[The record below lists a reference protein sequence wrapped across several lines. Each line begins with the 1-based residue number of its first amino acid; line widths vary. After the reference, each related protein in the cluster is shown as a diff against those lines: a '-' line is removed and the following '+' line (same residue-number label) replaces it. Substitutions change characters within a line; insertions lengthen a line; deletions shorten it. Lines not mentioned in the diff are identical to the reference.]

1 MIYGDKIFTRFDF
14 VALHLITM
22 QAANQMNQGKSIFA
36 QIMSL
41 FPEYIF
47 RQCVARYNGDRHKI
61 KFSCRDQFMVMSF
74 AQLTSQ
80 QSLRTNE
87 AALTAFESKLY
98 HSGLSLIPRSTLADL
113 NEAKDWRIYHDLA
126 QYLIKKATKLYDKDY
141 YRLDIDSM
149 VYAFDSSTIEL
160 CLKLCP
166 WAEFH
171 HGKGAFKMHTLLSLR
186 GSIPTFV
193 YLTEG
198 KIHDSKVMDE
208 LPVEAFAY
216 YLMDKGY
223 IDFKRLYNLFHKKHA
238 LFVTRAKSNMK
249 YEVVTER
256 PVDMSTGVISDREI
270 MLTGVRTSTYYP
282 ERIRM
287 VVYEDYATDNVY
299 TFITND
305 FCLSA
310 LTIAELYRERW
321 YVETFFKFL
330 KGRLHIKSFYGTS
343 RNAVYTQIW
352 IAVCDYLLLVIAKKL
367 FHIECEL
374 YILVQSIG
382 LVLFEKEPINEIF
395 KRNKSNNNSENDGQL
410 SLWPNFS
417 GQ

>member
-1 MIYGDKIFTRFDF
+1 
-14 VALHLITM
+14 
-22 QAANQMNQGKSIFA
+22 MNKGKSIFA
-36 QIMSL
+36 QLMSI
-41 FPEYIF
+41 FPEYMF
-47 RQCVARYNGDRHKI
+47 RQCVARYNGDRHLI
-61 KFSCRDQFMVMSF
+61 KFSCRAQFMVMSF

-98 HSGLSLIPRSTLADL
+98 HAGLSLIPRSTLGEM
-113 NEAKDWRIYHDLA
+113 NEKKDWRIYHDLA
-126 QYLIKKATKLYDKDY
+126 QHLIKKARKLYDRDY
-141 YRLDIDSM
+141 YRLGIDEM

-166 WAEFH
+166 WADFH
-171 HGKGAFKMHTLLSLR
+171 HDKGAVKMHTLLNLR
-186 GSIPTFV
+186 GSIPTFIH
-193 YLTEG
+193 LTDG
-198 KIHDSKVMDE
+198 RVHDSKAMDE
-208 LPVEAFAY
+208 LPIEAFAY

-223 IDFKRLYNLFHKKHA
+223 VDFKRLYRLFHRQHA
-238 LFVTRAKSNMK
+238 FFVTRAKRNMK
-249 YEVVTER
+249 YEMVEER
-256 PVDMSTGVISDREI
+256 PVDKTAGLISDQDI
-270 MLTGVRTSTYYP
+270 ILTGPRTSTYYP

-299 TFITND
+299 TFITNN
-305 FCLSA
+305 FSLPA

-321 YVETFFKFL
+321 YVETFFKFI
-330 KGRLHIKSFYGTS
+330 KGQLHIKSFYGTS

-352 IAVCDYLLLVIAKKL
+352 IAVCDYLLLVIAKKV
-367 FHIECEL
+367 FHIDCEL
-374 YILVQSIG
+374 YILAQSIG

-395 KRNKSNNNSENDGQL
+395 KRNKNNIKIENDGQL